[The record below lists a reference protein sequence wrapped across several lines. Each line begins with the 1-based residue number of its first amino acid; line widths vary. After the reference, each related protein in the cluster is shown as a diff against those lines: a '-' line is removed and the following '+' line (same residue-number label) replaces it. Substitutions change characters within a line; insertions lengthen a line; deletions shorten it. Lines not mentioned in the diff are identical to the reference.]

1 MLGIV
6 TVNFYSDHHTSKFI
20 DSIIKFRKIK
30 LVVIDNSDTL
40 NLFPPKEIVEI
51 IKPKQN
57 LGLSRAWR
65 LGFQHLK
72 NKTETIIFSNNDAVL
87 SAEFINYCKEIDVNR
102 NFIYG
107 PKIVDINGEVW
118 SAGGKFNKPFYNVK
132 HNTRDID
139 ENNIETFVEH
149 ISGCIWVLPK
159 KVFSKFHEIIP
170 ENFFF
175 RGEEWYFN
183 LISERIGIKKILV
196 NHICIHDE
204 NGSHNRF
211 SSKYL
216 YFLFRA
222 KWVFYNLAFNKNKA
236 LLLNYTYIFYQLF
249 IGILKFTRN
258 SESNYFQIVLQL
270 KNAYKQRKNLVIKE
284 DEFSNSL
291 P

>member
-1 MLGIV
+1 MLSIV
-6 TVNFYSDHHTSKFI
+6 TVNFYSDHHTLNFI
-20 DSIIKFRKIK
+20 DSIIKFKKIK
-30 LVVIDNSDTL
+30 IVVIDNSDTL
-40 NLFPPKEIVEI
+40 NLFPPKENVEI

-65 LGFQHLK
+65 LGFQLLK
-72 NKTETIIFSNNDAVL
+72 NRANTIIFSNNDAVL
-87 SAEFINYCKEIDVNR
+87 SAEFINYCKEIDVNK
-102 NFIYG
+102 NCIYG
-107 PKIVDINGEVW
+107 PKIVDINGKTW

-132 HNTRDID
+132 HNSNSIDI
-139 ENNIETFVEH
+139 NNLETVVEH

-196 NHICIHDE
+196 SHICIHDE

-222 KWVFYNLAFNKNKA
+222 KWVFYTLAFNKHKA
-236 LLLNYTYIFYQLF
+236 ILLNYTYILFQLF
-249 IGILKFTRN
+249 IGIPRFARS

-270 KNAYKQRKNLVIKE
+270 IKAFKLRKNLIIKE